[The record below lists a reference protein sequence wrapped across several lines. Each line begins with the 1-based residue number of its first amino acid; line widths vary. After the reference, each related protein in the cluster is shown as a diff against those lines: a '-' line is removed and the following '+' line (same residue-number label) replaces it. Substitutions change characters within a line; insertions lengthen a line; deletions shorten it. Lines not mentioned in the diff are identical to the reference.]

1 MAGYKKKIIT
11 FLLLITAIISILSV
25 QSVASE
31 SAKEMFDNSDSLFAN
46 DCNFPGKSGSHISNQ
61 QLFIKMMF
69 SIFLIIILGA
79 AAIYISKKLGK
90 RITNLP
96 GRRIRII
103 ETAHIGQRKNIHLIK
118 VDDNEFLISSTN
130 ENITKLAD
138 ITSLKTPNVNE

>member
-1 MAGYKKKIIT
+1 MAEYKKKFIT
-11 FLLLITAIISILSV
+11 FLLLIIALISMLSV

-31 SAKEMFDNSDSLFAN
+31 SAKEMFDNSDSLFAS
-46 DCNFPGKSGSHISNQ
+46 DCNFSGKSSSHISNR

-69 SIFLIIILGA
+69 SIFLIVILGA

-103 ETAHIGQRKNIHLIK
+103 ETAHIGQRKSIHLIK
-118 VDDNEFLISSTN
+118 VDDKELLISSTN

-138 ITSLKTPNVNE
+138 ITNLKTFNINE